1 MATPSRSFDG
11 RVAVISIAV
20 QKPWTPGVVDN
31 WPMAKKR
38 IPDEVGLAA
47 LQDLGNQEAM
57 AVRYLLQ
64 QLETEHP
71 GGTVELRVPPYGA
84 VQLIGGL
91 NHRRGTPPNVVELGA
106 EHFLALALGD
116 STWEELS
123 ESGKL
128 LASGTRAGELR
139 NLFPLPGVR

>member
-1 MATPSRSFDG
+1 MLI
-11 RVAVISIAV
+11 VVE
-20 QKPWTPGVVDN
+20 KPWTRGVVDN

-71 GGTVELRVPPYGA
+71 GGTIELRVPPFGA
-84 VQLIGGL
+84 VQLVGGL
-91 NHRRGTPPNVVELGA
+91 NHRRGTPPNVVEINPG
-106 EHFLALALGD
+106 EFLALALGTV
-116 STWEELS
+116 SWEQLTAN
-123 ESGKL
+123 GLL
-128 LASGTRAGELR
+128 LASGARAGELR
-139 NLFPLPGVR
+139 NLFPLPEVR

>member
-1 MATPSRSFDG
+1 
-11 RVAVISIAV
+11 
-20 QKPWTPGVVDN
+20 
-31 WPMAKKR
+31 MAKKR

-47 LQDLGNQEAM
+47 FQDLRNQEAM

-91 NHRRGTPPNVVELGA
+91 NHRRGTPPNVVELSA
-106 EHFLALALGD
+106 KHFLGLAIGK
-116 STWEELS
+116 SSWEELS
-123 ESGKL
+123 QSGKL
-128 LASGTRAGELR
+128 LASGARALELR
-139 NLFPLPGVR
+139 NLFPLDGVR